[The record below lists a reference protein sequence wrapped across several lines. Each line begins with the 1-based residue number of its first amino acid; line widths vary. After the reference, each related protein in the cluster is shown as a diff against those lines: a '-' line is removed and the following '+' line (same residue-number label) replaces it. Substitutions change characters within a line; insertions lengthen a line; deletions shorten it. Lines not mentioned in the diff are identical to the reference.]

1 MAFITP
7 SAAAAPAENGYLEA
21 ETHPTDSAQ
30 TSKPEHTG
38 LATIRESVTSDA
50 TGISTIAESDTYT
63 RRSSTS
69 SELTQI
75 STTDI
80 SSHGDEND
88 FENLNTNMNNAM
100 EEVVAMPTVPL
111 PRMGATPSG
120 ESGEGSSPK
129 SLALSDVVVSLGTS
143 TLMDTSHVAPT
154 VPNGPREPEEALS
167 PPTAPLSP
175 PPDDHLGDGSP
186 PPVPT
191 SPPPFT
197 TGTVKLHVYTV
208 QLVLHSQRWYS
219 ESSNFEWLG
228 QTWWQCFNQTM
239 TTAHSTQMPSLES
252 CVREVQQ

>member
-1 MAFITP
+1 MLCCLSYSFVWSHFSLSHSCVAHPVATSTPRVAFSTP
-7 SAAAAPAENGYLEA
+7 STAATAAENGYLEA
-21 ETHPTDSAQ
+21 GAHPTDSTQA
-30 TSKPEHTG
+30 SKPEQTG

-50 TGISTIAESDTYT
+50 TGISTIAETDTNT

-100 EEVVAMPTVPL
+100 EEVVAMPTVSL
-111 PRMGATPSG
+111 PRTGATPSG

-143 TLMDTSHVAPT
+143 ALIDTTTTSHVSPT
-154 VPNGPREPEEALS
+154 VLNGQGSPREPEEALL
-167 PPTAPLSP
+167 PATAPLSP
-175 PPDDHLGDGSP
+175 PPDDQLGDGSP

-197 TGTVKLHVYTV
+197 AGTVTV
-208 QLVLHSQRWYS
+208 A
-219 ESSNFEWLG
+219 NG
-228 QTWWQCFNQTM
+228 
-239 TTAHSTQMPSLES
+239 
-252 CVREVQQ
+252 